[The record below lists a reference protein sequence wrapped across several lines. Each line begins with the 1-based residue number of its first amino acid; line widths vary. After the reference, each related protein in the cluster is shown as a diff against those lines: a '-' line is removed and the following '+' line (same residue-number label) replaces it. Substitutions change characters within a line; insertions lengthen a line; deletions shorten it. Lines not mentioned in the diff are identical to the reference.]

1 MAGPSA
7 PRHPRPSRST
17 GSRWSLGLLVVLGG
31 ALPWLLGCPTD
42 DSAPTDRV
50 AGQLPEGVALSV
62 VVVDD
67 PPLATAIE
75 RLSGEWKGL
84 TDSDLRVRRMSS
96 AELAAAETL
105 DADAL
110 IGPSCQV
117 GEVASRAELVP
128 VPDRLLDDKERVWP
142 GIFSLL
148 RVREAVWGKQ
158 TVGVPFGSPVL
169 VVYYRADLLEELGRE
184 PPQTWAE
191 YRELAALFS
200 DRKNLGEAAPP
211 DDAPWQGAIEPLG
224 PGWAAIVLLARA
236 APYVSHRENYS
247 TVFRIDDMEPLIDG
261 PPFVRALEELVA
273 TASPGAP
280 EQLTYDPAAVR
291 AAFWE
296 GRCAMALTW
305 PTAAQAPT
313 GEDDASP
320 PERAAE
326 ATGSNRGGERT
337 DGQDSAGAEGDSAN
351 EAPPD
356 GAPTKDAPPSDA
368 APSGAGLVDPLSVGL
383 AELPGSAENY
393 DVAEQAWEPRRED
406 EDPHVP
412 LLGTAGRLG
421 VVLRRCQWPE
431 AAFQLLFWLSDEQST
446 QVSPASPATTLFRTA
461 HGDSPK
467 DWVEA
472 PMPAAA
478 AAAYAEMTRQM
489 LCRPQWMFALRIPG
503 RAKYL
508 ATLDEAVHRAVRGEQ
523 SPEESLRQAA
533 EAWRQITDELGPER
547 QRKAYWQS
555 LGLE

>member
-1 MAGPSA
+1 MAAPSP
-7 PRHPRPSRST
+7 PRHPGASRST
-17 GSRWSLGLLVVLGG
+17 GNRGRIGLLVVLGVG
-31 ALPWLLGCPTD
+31 LPWLVGCPTG
-42 DSAPTDRV
+42 DSGSMDRV

-62 VVVDD
+62 MVVDD

-84 TDSDLRVRRMSS
+84 TNSDLRVSRTSS

-105 DADAL
+105 DADAV

-117 GEVASRAELVP
+117 GEVAFRAEIVP
-128 VPDRLLDDKERVWP
+128 VPKRLLDDKKQVWP

-169 VVYYRADLLEELGRE
+169 LVYYRADLLEKLGRE
-184 PPQTWAE
+184 PPRTWAE
-191 YRELAALFS
+191 YQELAALVS
-200 DRKNLGEAAPP
+200 DRKNLGDAAPP
-211 DDAPWQGAIEPLG
+211 NDAPWQGVIEPLG

-247 TVFRIDDMEPLIDG
+247 TMFRIDSMEPLIDG

-273 TASPGAP
+273 TASLGSP

-305 PTAAQAPT
+305 PTAAEAPV
-313 GEDDASP
+313 GDDDSATPERP
-320 PERAAE
+320 PEP
-326 ATGSNRGGERT
+326 T
-337 DGQDSAGAEGDSAN
+337 DANGAE
-351 EAPPD
+351 E
-356 GAPTKDAPPSDA
+356 
-368 APSGAGLVDPLSVGL
+368 PSGAEDSASVEGESANAPPLKEPPSNEARSPGAGTVGPLSVGL

-393 DVAEQAWEPRRED
+393 DVAEQTWEPRRDD

-421 VVLRRCQWPE
+421 LVLRRCQWPE
-431 AAFQLLFWLSDEQST
+431 AAFQLLFWLSDEQAM

-461 HGDSPK
+461 HCDSPK

-478 AAAYAEMTRQM
+478 AAGYAQMTREI

-503 RAKYL
+503 RARYL
-508 ATLDEAVHRAVRGEQ
+508 AALDEAVHRAVRGEQ
-523 SPEESLRQAA
+523 SPEDSLRQAA
-533 EAWRQITDELGPER
+533 TTWRQITEELGSER
-547 QRKAYWQS
+547 QRAAYWES